1 MEWWEVFWIIVVV
14 IVIWCI
20 YASLHFF
27 KISFIW
33 LKANRRV
40 RSFHV
45 KTEDQ
50 IRRFVSESWLF
61 LFVHMAQ
68 LLHTVIIIKQ
78 ENITKL
84 HMFKVEKEQQLCQ
97 HSNVKQKNSS
107 KNIQRI

>member
-1 MEWWEVFWIIVVV
+1 MIKSKQKSPF
-14 IVIWCI
+14 
-20 YASLHFF
+20 
-27 KISFIW
+27 IS
-33 LKANRRV
+33 R
-40 RSFHV
+40 
-45 KTEDQ
+45 EDQ
-50 IRRFVSESWLF
+50 FRRFVSESWLF
-61 LFVHMAQ
+61 LFIHMAQ